1 MEIFL
6 KCLPSV
12 FVINNT
18 LPHQYPF
25 VVGSACFGNE
35 DIWGAAL
42 MINMENAEVLFT
54 NINKEI
60 KGTFNF
66 EYKDN

>member
-1 MEIFL
+1 
-6 KCLPSV
+6 
-12 FVINNT
+12 
-18 LPHQYPF
+18 
-25 VVGSACFGNE
+25 
-35 DIWGAAL
+35 
-42 MINMENAEVLFT
+42 MINMEKAEVLFT